1 MKILFY
7 DTKAYDREYFEENL
21 IEQFENIKIDFLES
35 DINTATASLASGY
48 DAVCVFVAS
57 PVNSVVMK
65 ILKKSGVKLILLR
78 CAGFNN
84 VDIAAAKECGITVL
98 RVPAYSPEAVAE
110 HAIALAL
117 AVNRKIHKAYIKVRE
132 NNFSLVGLTG
142 RNFHGKTAGII
153 GTGKIGTAMCKI
165 CYGLGM
171 KVMAVDEKP
180 EKRLDFVDYVSTDEL
195 LGRSDLISLHC
206 PLTKETYHIINK
218 ESIKKMKD
226 GVLLINTSRGALINT
241 EDLISSIR
249 ERKFSGVGLDVYE
262 EENNNV
268 FENREDDI
276 LESSITARLL
286 SFPNVIVTSHQGF
299 LTAEALSAI
308 AITTLENA
316 LQFEKGNIIHNN
328 QVK

>member
-7 DTKAYDREYFEENL
+7 DTKAYDRESFTANL
-21 IEQFENIKIDFLES
+21 KGKYKNITVDFLES
-35 DINTATASLASGY
+35 DINPATAGLASGY
-48 DAVCVFVAS
+48 EAVCVFVAS
-57 PVNSVVMK
+57 VVDETVMK
-65 ILKKSGVKLILLR
+65 ILSKVGVKLILLR
-78 CAGFNN
+78 CAGYNN
-84 VDIAAAKECGITVL
+84 VDVKAADRYNLTIL

-110 HAIALAL
+110 HAMALAL

-132 NNFSLVGLTG
+132 NNFSLIGLTG
-142 RNFHGKTAGII
+142 RNLHGKTAGII
-153 GTGKIGTAMCKI
+153 GTGRIGASMCRI

-171 KVMAVDEKP
+171 KVLANDSNPNVS
-180 EKRLDFVDYVSTDEL
+180 LDFAEYCDMDRL
-195 LGRSDLISLHC
+195 LEESDLISLHC
-206 PLTKETYHIINK
+206 PLTDETRHIINK
-218 ESIKKMKD
+218 ESIAKMKD

-241 EDLISSIR
+241 EDLISGIR
-249 ERKFSGVGLDVYE
+249 DRKFFGVGLDVYE

-299 LTAEALSAI
+299 LTSEALSAI

-316 LQFEKGNIIHNN
+316 LKFHNGIIIDGNV
-328 QVK
+328 VK